1 MGQFEVGVRAII
13 LYNRKVLLMRRSNA
27 DKIWE
32 CPGGKVEFG
41 EGLQDALRREIKEEA
56 GLAIAIE
63 SLLYAETIQMKPD
76 LQIVGLMYLCHA
88 EGDDVAISDEHM
100 DFVWADKELLLKL
113 LNQNMRNELIEN
125 AVLDSLEID

>member
-1 MGQFEVGVRAII
+1 MLF
-13 LYNRKVLLMRRSNA
+13 RS
-27 DKIWE
+27 
-32 CPGGKVEFG
+32 VEFG

-88 EGDDVAISDEHM
+88 EGDDVAISNEHM

-113 LNQNMRNELIEN
+113 LNQNMRNELIKN